1 MQQPRRKLFLL
12 LLVCVV
18 FVLWKNAAFK
28 KKEISSTSYEKSW
41 LVKFR
46 ENLRNQDRQ
55 PEIYRRVKRMTEIC
69 EKYNMKG
76 KFSSY
81 KEIIRGEF
89 RYVALRIS
97 NEPLLKLRSNRDY
110 KMATCVNLKSG
121 SSSALGF
128 LFIVPNNRHKYPH
141 GDVHLRSRTPYICLS
156 FEEYKNG
163 SFPGFLLYMFVRHP
177 FTRLVSF
184 YRDHILYHYKLNNTE
199 RTPNLPDVH
208 SELTLPMKYLEGKPI
223 TFRDFIQAV
232 LHADFHNPKTFDYH
246 WLPIWMTCAP
256 CHIQYNFIGKVETMS
271 DDLIYL
277 SSLTGLTAELAE
289 RPEVMWLH
297 QSGRN
302 NVSSSA
308 LTRQFFSSIPK
319 HEIDQLYEKYK
330 LDFEL
335 FDYSLNEVL

>member
-1 MQQPRRKLFLL
+1 MDVFLNVLRFSCKLGVPTQRSFIFQKIR
-12 LLVCVV
+12 LVR
-18 FVLWKNAAFK
+18 
-28 KKEISSTSYEKSW
+28 
-41 LVKFR
+41 FR
-46 ENLRNQDRQ
+46 EKLRDQDRQ

-69 EKYNMKG
+69 KKYNMKG
-76 KFSSY
+76 EFSSY
-81 KEIIRGEF
+81 KELIGGEF
-89 RYVALRIS
+89 RYVALGIS
-97 NEPLLKLRSNRDY
+97 NEPLLRLRSNRDY

-184 YRDHILYHYKLNNTE
+184 YRDRILYHYKQNNTE
-199 RTPNLPDVH
+199 RTSNLPDVH

-223 TFRDFIQAV
+223 TFRDFIQVV
-232 LHADFHNPKTFDYH
+232 LRADFHKPETFDFH
-246 WLPIWMTCAP
+246 WLPIWMACAP

-271 DDLIYL
+271 DDFKYL
-277 SSLTGLTAELAE
+277 SSLTGLTNELAE
-289 RPEVMWLH
+289 RPQGIWFHRSER
-297 QSGRN
+297 S
-302 NVSSSA
+302 NVTSSS
-308 LTRQFFSSIPK
+308 LTRQFFSNIPK
-319 HEIDQLYEKYK
+319 QEIKQLYEKYK

-335 FDYSLNEVL
+335 FDYSLNDVL